1 MWFLADFETVEA
13 LRAIDNK
20 NNFDLGESGSREGI
34 HQPEKPWLFEVLK
47 ATSDIRCVP
56 WPSMPRFRATRP
68 RPSWVAAIL
77 EYQGRLLSFAV
88 NKSFECVVKLP
99 WLPWLGFQLLRFSK
113 TLFHNSLP
121 PFTCSNVPV
130 LPFEFH
136 VLRRSVLRKLNGV
149 FLVFPLVPYRLFPSW
164 SHEGYVLFHTG
175 IFLIRACSF
184 TVLSKRALQ

>member
-1 MWFLADFETVEA
+1 
-13 LRAIDNK
+13 
-20 NNFDLGESGSREGI
+20 
-34 HQPEKPWLFEVLK
+34 
-47 ATSDIRCVP
+47 
-56 WPSMPRFRATRP
+56 MPRFRATRP

-121 PFTCSNVPV
+121 PFTCGNVPV

-175 IFLIRACSF
+175 IFFDTGVFVHCAFKEGIAIIVLI
-184 TVLSKRALQ
+184 VHISKYVSHSPRRFLNIAAELIEISVSHFPAGK